1 MFKDAST
8 HEIDEVMDKAWI
20 AFHQYRKLSLKQRAD
35 FMKAIAVELEACG
48 DELIQ
53 TAMRET
59 NLPEA
64 RLRGERAR
72 TIFQLNS
79 YADACEEGTWL

>member
-1 MFKDAST
+1 MTYKDFSAE
-8 HEIDEVMDKAWI
+8 EIDAVMQEAWD
-20 AFHQYRKLSLKQRAD
+20 AFHLYRKFSLKQRAA
-35 FMKAIAVELEACG
+35 FMKAIAVELENCG
-48 DELIQ
+48 DALIH
-53 TAMRET
+53 TAMSET

-79 YADACEEGTWL
+79 YANA

>member
-1 MFKDAST
+1 MIKDATTDEINST
-8 HEIDEVMDKAWI
+8 LGKAWQ
-20 AFHQYRKLSLKQRAD
+20 AFHLYRNYSLEQRAD
-35 FMKAIAVELEACG
+35 FMKAIAVELENTG
-48 DELIQ
+48 DSLIS

-72 TIFQLNS
+72 TIFQLNC
-79 YADACEEGTWL
+79 YAEA